1 MKQFTALSGAA
12 VILLFLAVSSPLVA
26 AFENY
31 QNNIPNGRTVVR
43 NGQTWPGVG
52 HENRAGGGARN
63 PFGAAFAAAGRSW
76 TSELCQA
83 DTDGDGFTNG
93 QELGDPSCTWTAGG
107 TPSRT
112 TGISHP
118 GYADSTPTTTNAAGT
133 TLAPGATTTAAP
145 GATPSPPTSPAA
157 GAVGVGVALLAAAAA
172 SSSLEPPRTSKRA
185 GSSSSGQLPHT
196 VAVSCSSIAVG

>member
-1 MKQFTALSGAA
+1 MKQFTALSGTA
-12 VILLFLAVSSPLVA
+12 VILLLLAVSAPFVA

-76 TSELCQA
+76 TSALCQA

-93 QELGDPSCTWTAGG
+93 EELGDPSCTWTAGG

-118 GYADSTPTTTNAAGT
+118 GYADSTPATSAPATTNAVGT

-145 GATPSPPTSPAA
+145 GGTPAPTTSPAA
-157 GAVGVGVALLAAAAA
+157 HVVTVGMALLAAAAA
-172 SSSLEPPRTSKRA
+172 L
-185 GSSSSGQLPHT
+185 
-196 VAVSCSSIAVG
+196 VAA